1 MYLEKENDSMNKEQK
16 QSRRMKSI
24 KNILREKG

>member
-24 KNILREKG
+24 ENGKLE